1 MIEKLD
7 VTTERVDDIPV
18 LIASLDRMGVAEL
31 IGAHFV
37 THGNWQ
43 GISLGKTITGWLGHI
58 LSEADHRLNRVQDWA
73 AKRIQ
78 TLRCCLDEAIRDLD
92 FSDDRLAIG
101 LDLLS
106 DDARWAAFEAA
117 LNQRTIRVYNLKP
130 SCVRIDSTTASGYGQ
145 VTEDGLFQFGHSKD
159 HRPDL
164 PQIKVVLSTLDP
176 LGMPVVTQVVAGEK
190 ADDPLYIPAIDQVRE
205 GVGQSGLLYVGDCKL
220 MALATRAHLQAGND
234 YYLGPFSLVQI
245 PQAMLDEYLGPVWTG
260 ELPLTPVYRQDNSG
274 QEEKIAEG
282 FERSQTLSATVDGK
296 DITWVER
303 QLVIRSLAQAQ
314 AAETAL
320 RRRLQQAQQA
330 IEMLNE
336 RKRGKKRFTDVEMLR
351 QATEALI
358 QQHQVEGLLEVQYD
372 EQVHERH
379 VRKYKERPAEVRIER
394 QVSVVVQWNESAV
407 QETIRSLG
415 WRVYGTN
422 APAEELSLEQAVL
435 AYRAEYLVE
444 RNFGRLKGKPLTLTP
459 MYLEDDSRATG
470 LIRLLSIGLR
480 VLTLL
485 EYVVRSRLAETGEK
499 LSGLY
504 AGNPKRAT
512 DRPTTEALL
521 SAFKDI
527 FLSLVTL
534 GEQTYCHLTPLSE
547 LQLKILALLD
557 LPAEIYMRL
566 VHFAI
571 PP

>member
-1 MIEKLD
+1 MTENLD

-18 LIASLDRMGVAEL
+18 LLASQDRMGVAEL
-31 IGAHFV
+31 IDVHFV

-43 GISLGKTITGWLGHI
+43 GISLGKTISGWLGHI
-58 LSEADHRLNRVQDWA
+58 LTEADHRLNRVQDWVA
-73 AKRIQ
+73 NRIQ
-78 TLRCCLDEAIRDLD
+78 TLRCCLDETVRDLD
-92 FSDDRLAIG
+92 FSDDRLAIS

-106 DDARWAAFEAA
+106 DDARWAAFETA
-117 LNQRTIRVYNLKP
+117 LNQRSIRVYNLKP
-130 SCVRIDSTTASGYGQ
+130 GCVRIDSTTASGYGQ
-145 VTEDGLFQFGHSKD
+145 VTEEGLFQFGHSKD

-164 PQIKVVLSTLDP
+164 PQVKVVLSTLDP
-176 LGMPVVTQVVAGEK
+176 LGMPVVTQVVSGEK
-190 ADDPLYIPAIDQVRE
+190 ADDPLYIPAVDQIRA
-205 GVGQSGLLYVGDCKL
+205 GVAQSGLLYVGDCKL

-234 YYLGPFSLVQI
+234 HYLGPFSLVQI
-245 PQAMLDEYLGPVWTG
+245 PQARVDEFLMPVWSG
-260 ELPLTPVYRQDNSG
+260 EQPLTPVCRQDNSG
-274 QEEKIAEG
+274 PEAKIAEG
-282 FERSQTLSATVDGK
+282 FERSQTLVVVVDGK

-303 QLVIRSLAQAQ
+303 QLVIRSLTQAQ
-314 AAETAL
+314 AGETAL

-330 IEMLNE
+330 IAALNE
-336 RKRGKKRFTDVEMLR
+336 RKKGKRRFTDVEMLR

-358 QQHQVEGLLEVQYD
+358 QQHQVEGLLAVQYH
-372 EQVHERH
+372 EQMDERH
-379 VRKYKERPAEVRIER
+379 VRKYGERPAETRQER
-394 QVSVVVQWNESAV
+394 QVSVAVQWNENAV
-407 QETIRSLG
+407 QEVIRRLG

-422 APAEELSLEQAVL
+422 APSEELSLEQAVL

-459 MYLEDDSRATG
+459 MYLEDDDRVTG
-470 LIRLLSIGLR
+470 LIRLLSLGLR

-485 EYVVRSRLAETGEK
+485 EYIVRRRLDEQGET

-521 SAFKDI
+521 RAFKDI
-527 FLSLVTL
+527 FLNVVTL
-534 GEQTYCHLTPLSE
+534 GEQTYRHLTPLSE

-557 LPAEIYMRL
+557 LPAEIYTRL
-566 VHFAI
+566 AHFAI

>member
-1 MIEKLD
+1 MTEKLD

-18 LIASLDRMGVAEL
+18 LLTSLDRMGVAEL
-31 IGAHFV
+31 VDAHFV

-43 GISLGKTITGWLGHI
+43 GISLGKTITGWLVHI

-73 AKRIQ
+73 AKRTQ
-78 TLRCCLDEAIRDLD
+78 TLSGGLDAAVRALD
-92 FSDDRLAIG
+92 FSDDRLALG

-106 DDARWAAFEAA
+106 DDARWAEFETA
-117 LNQRTIRVYNLKP
+117 LNQRTIRVYHLKP
-130 SCVRIDSTTASGYGQ
+130 TCVRIDSTTANGYWH
-145 VTEDGLFQFGHSKD
+145 VSEDGLFQFGHSKD

-164 PQIKVVLSTLDP
+164 PQVKVVLSTLDP
-176 LGMPVVTQVVAGEK
+176 LGMPVVTQVVSGEK
-190 ADDPLYIPAIDQVRE
+190 ADDPLYIPAIDQVRDS
-205 GVGQSGLLYVGDCKL
+205 VGQSGLLYVGDCKL
-220 MALATRAHLQAGND
+220 MALATRAHLQAGHD
-234 YYLGPFSLVQI
+234 HYLGPFSLVQI
-245 PQAMLDEYLGPVWTG
+245 PQATLGEHLAPVWSG
-260 ELPLTPVYRQDNSG
+260 EQPLTAVYRQDNSG

-282 FERSQTLSATVDGK
+282 FERSQTLGAVVDGE
-296 DITWVER
+296 DIVWVER
-303 QLVIRSLAQAQ
+303 QLVIRSLAQAR

-330 IEMLNE
+330 IEVLNE
-336 RKRGKKRFTDVEMLR
+336 RKQGKRRFTDVETLR

-358 QQHQVEGLLEVQYD
+358 EQHQVEGLLEAQYS
-372 EQVHERH
+372 EQVHEHH
-379 VRKYKERPAEVRIER
+379 VRKYKKRPAETRLER
-394 QVSVVVQWNESAV
+394 QVSVAVQWNESAV
-407 QETIRSLG
+407 QEAIRSLG

-422 APAEELSLEQAVL
+422 ASAEELSLEQAVL
-435 AYRAEYLVE
+435 AYRSEYLVE

-459 MYLEDDSRATG
+459 MYLEDDNRATG
-470 LIRLLSIGLR
+470 LIRLLSLGLR

-485 EYVVRSRLAETGEK
+485 EHIARCRLAEQGEK

-512 DRPTTEALL
+512 GRPTTEALL
-521 SAFKDI
+521 RAFKDI
-527 FLSLVTL
+527 FLNLVTL

-557 LPAEIYMRL
+557 LPAEVYTRL
-566 VHFAI
+566 AHFAI